1 MTNSV
6 FELKDKVAIV
16 TGGGTGI
23 GRGIAIEFAKVGA
36 DVVVASRKLENLE
49 KVAGEVRALGRRSLA
64 IATDVR
70 KPEDVDNMVQKTM
83 DEFGRIDILVNNA
96 GASFNCP
103 LEDMTPGGWDVIVGI
118 DLRGVFLC
126 SRGVGKVMIEQ
137 KKGKIINISS
147 TAGVHG
153 SPMMAHYGAAKAG
166 VINFTTSLAGEW
178 AKHNIHV
185 NCIAPGPILT
195 EGYQGVRS
203 AGGLGELPPG
213 VNALNRW
220 GQPEEIAYAA
230 IFLASEASSFV
241 VGETIIVNGGPPG
254 GQG

>member
-1 MTNSV
+1 MTDSV
-6 FELKDKVAIV
+6 FDLKDRVAIV

-23 GRGIAIEFAKVGA
+23 GHGIALEFAKVGA

-49 KVAGEVRALGRRSLA
+49 KVAAEVRDLGRRSLA

-70 KPEDVDNMVQKTM
+70 KPDDVDNMVQKTIE
-83 DEFGRIDILVNNA
+83 EFGRIDILVNNA

-118 DLRGVFLC
+118 DLRGTFLC
-126 SRGVGKVMIEQ
+126 SRAVGKVMIEQ
-137 KKGKIINISS
+137 KRGKIINISS
-147 TAGVHG
+147 MAGVHG

-166 VINFTTSLAGEW
+166 VINFTRSLAVEW
-178 AKHNIHV
+178 AKHNIYV

-195 EGYQGVRS
+195 EGYQGIRT

-230 IFLASEASSFV
+230 IFLASEASTFV
-241 VGETIIVNGGPPG
+241 VGETICVDGGPAG
-254 GQG
+254 GG